1 MKHCTE
7 HILTLILRHQNK
19 DDLWSDFVRSLA
31 IVHYIDHDDL
41 EDDDELEIDVRPPV
55 IEIDPEIEVFEV

>member
-19 DDLWSDFVRSLA
+19 DDLWSAFVRALA
-31 IVHYIDHDDL
+31 TVPYIDHDDL
-41 EDDDELEIDVRPPV
+41 EDDDE
-55 IEIDPEIEVFEV
+55 